1 MKFRIPDYYDKF
13 KCIGSDCTDSC
24 CAGWDITV
32 NDETYEKYTLVKGS
46 FGDRLMRSVSSS
58 CPHHFLMEERRCP
71 FLNQKNLCDIYI
83 HLGED
88 FLCQICT
95 DHPRFYEVYGSRQE
109 AGLGLVCEEAARL
122 ILTNKKKVRFLDKNL
137 DEKKEEEEPWLEPL
151 TLARDLIIRL
161 LQDREQTLERRL
173 RQTLSAAA
181 VFQEDYIRDDMEA
194 MYLHIHK
201 WKTKE
206 RVQKPRIGLRE
217 WFTECLEFL
226 LYLEILTPEWKQAL
240 SQASFMFR
248 EGDICFSDFDGIFYE
263 HLMVYFIYRYFLRSV
278 YDFQLLDKVKF
289 AVFSCLAV
297 RGTEAAA
304 SGEGSLTSLE
314 IARLYSKEIEYSE
327 ENMEA
332 VNEQILFS
340 DMFDTQ
346 RLSEMVSAVFRS
358 SYLSEETGR
367 TYE

>member
-58 CPHHFLMEERRCP
+58 RPHHFLMEEGRCP

-122 ILTNKKKVRFLDKNL
+122 ILTNKKKVRFLDENL
-137 DEKKEEEEPWLEPL
+137 DEKTEEEEPWLEPL
-151 TLARDLIIRL
+151 TLARDWIIRL

-181 VFQEDYIRDDMEA
+181 VLQEDYIRDDMEA

-201 WKTKE
+201 WETKE
-206 RVQKPRIGLRE
+206 RVQKPRTGLRE

-226 LYLEILTPEWKQAL
+226 LDLEILTPEWKQAL

-248 EGDICFSDFDGIFYE
+248 ERDICFSDFDGIFYE
-263 HLMVYFIYRYFLRSV
+263 HLIVYFIYRYFLKSV

-289 AVFSCLAV
+289 AVFSCLVV
-297 RGTEAAA
+297 RGTEAAV
-304 SGEGSLTSLE
+304 SREESLTSLE

-332 VNEQILFS
+332 VNEELLFS

-346 RLSEMVSAVFRS
+346 RLSDMVSAVFGS
-358 SYLSEETGR
+358 SYLI
-367 TYE
+367 